1 MNYLISMFIDDELD
15 LDDKVQFVEQIHIN
29 KDLKDESV
37 DLLNQ
42 EIKLRDDVVESA
54 PEVDIKAHGR
64 RFSKVIRPAAF
75 FTSGLAAAAMIIFVL
90 ISPQPEAA
98 TRPYRF
104 VIHQPGATMVELTGS
119 FLNWGK
125 APMVPAKEG
134 YWSITLDLP
143 AGEHRFSYVVDNS
156 KMMADPTVAS
166 SERDDFGGENSIIL
180 LEEI

>member
-15 LDDKVQFVEQIHIN
+15 LDDKIQFVEQVHTD
-29 KDLKDESV
+29 KDFKDESV
-37 DLLNQ
+37 DLLIQ
-42 EIKLRDDVVESA
+42 EKILRGEVVERA
-54 PEVDIKAHGR
+54 PEVDIKAPGKS
-64 RFSKVIRPAAF
+64 FSKVIRPAAF
-75 FTSGLAAAAMIIFVL
+75 FTSGLAAAAMIFFLL
-90 ISPQPEAA
+90 ISPQPETA

-104 VIHQPGATMVELTGS
+104 VIHQPGAKTVELTGS

-125 APMVPAKEG
+125 APMVPAKAG

-156 KMMADPTVAS
+156 RMMTDPTVAS